1 MYKKTK
7 NKVIIKSM
15 KHRKAFN
22 FYRSYYDVVLELPDE
37 EKLKFLMALL
47 DKQFNNIE
55 PQLTGIAKFA
65 YISQKHS
72 IDAQVDGYMHKV
84 KGKKAP
90 IEPPSIPPTE
100 GPSIDPIEP
109 PYQEGQGQGQ
119 GQGQEK
125 EQEKVKVKE
134 DQSLVKEID
143 FDYLFNTIKNHKI

>member
-1 MYKKTK
+1 
-7 NKVIIKSM
+7 M
-15 KHRKAFN
+15 KQRKAFN

-37 EKLKFLMALL
+37 EKIKFLMALL

-55 PQLTGIAKFA
+55 PELTGIAKFA

-84 KGKKAP
+84 KGKQ
-90 IEPPSIPPTE
+90 PPSIPPTE

-109 PYQEGQGQGQ
+109 PYLQEQGQGQ
-119 GQGQEK
+119 V
-125 EQEKVKVKE
+125 QEKVKVKE
-134 DQSLVKEID
+134 DQSNNTVADID